1 VISRRRLLLRLVP
14 RSLIG
19 SPPPP
24 LSVSTVLWVPASP
37 RPAPPPRLLR
47 FRCAAARSGEHS
59 PAFAPLLVPMWFNVG
74 LECWTVELFPLITEW
89 GFAVPALFRF
99 AVPVPLFC
107 RRVCLGAWAPIVHGV
122 LVRRRCLLHPA
133 ALSAPSHLDWI
144 GHWIGR
150 RPSSSSSRAS
160 CSASSR
166 LGRGQPSFG
175 TTKLGSGRIDCLNI
189 CYFIA
194 HPFHSKT
201 GLL

>member
-74 LECWTVELFPLITEW
+74 LECWTVELFPLIAEW

-122 LVRRRCLLHPA
+122 LVRQGGDVFFTQPRCLLLLISIGSATGSGGGRLLHPA
-133 ALSAPSHLDWI
+133 APPAPPHLDWV
-144 GHWIGR
+144 GGSHHSGR
-150 RPSSSSSRAS
+150 RSLDRDAS
-160 CSASSR
+160 
-166 LGRGQPSFG
+166 
-175 TTKLGSGRIDCLNI
+175 IV
-189 CYFIA
+189 
-194 HPFHSKT
+194 
-201 GLL
+201 